1 MSRRSIFKKSELAE
15 IKTEM
20 RNGAQITELA
30 KRLAPKHNLTEKQM
44 LNRLYYVSAHTY
56 MIKKKAK
63 RTVKENT
70 TVAEV
75 ETPMPV
81 ETMMPVEEMAV
92 VETMTVEAP
101 APVVNAVPAVVGR
114 KVEMYDDHIR
124 IYF

>member
-1 MSRRSIFKKSELAE
+1 MSRRSIFKTKELTE
-15 IKTEM
+15 IKREM
-20 RNGAQITELA
+20 RNGTQIKELA
-30 KRLAPKHNLTEKQM
+30 KRLAPKYNLTEKEM
-44 LNRLYYVSAHTY
+44 LTKLYYVSAHTY
-56 MIKKKAK
+56 MIKRKTK

-70 TVAEV
+70 TVAE
-75 ETPMPV
+75 V

-101 APVVNAVPAVVGR
+101 APAVNAVPAVVGR